1 MLQFL
6 QLQRVGHD
14 LVTEQQ
20 QMKVKRNYTCHLTQS
35 HILAFSV
42 VLNSPGQKNPQFCCS
57 YYHLQIHLLPLFKMR
72 AATVAMRFF
81 CSDDE

>member
-1 MLQFL
+1 MLLFL
-6 QLQRVGHD
+6 QLQRVGHN

-20 QMKVKRNYTCHLTQS
+20 QKKVKRNYTCHLTQS

-57 YYHLQIHLLPLFKMR
+57 YCYLRIHLLLFKMR